1 MLYSKILTIIPP
13 RPPQKKGKGQNVILT
28 FLEVME

>member
-13 RPPQKKGKGQNVILT
+13 RPLQKKYKGQNVILM